1 MDLLTTIL
9 TSGAVTA
16 LLIWLTKAW
25 ISERLK
31 HAIKHEY
38 DEKLE
43 TYKVQMKAQA
53 DVELEKL
60 RADLKISATEHELRF
75 TALHEKRAE
84 TVAETYA
91 LLKELFY
98 RLADYVKIFEPAG
111 DKPKEERRKA
121 AADSHAAFRTYYSG
135 RLIFFPKATAG
146 KLEAIDQQFVRSF
159 NEFVFGVEMRERVRG
174 DGSQKWLEIFS
185 RLDGEI
191 KVALGELEDEFR
203 KMMGDES

>member
-1 MDLLTTIL
+1 MELLTTIL
-9 TSGAVTA
+9 TSGAVSA
-16 LLIWLTKAW
+16 LLIWLTKTW

-43 TYKVQMKAQA
+43 THKAQVKAQA

-75 TALHEKRAE
+75 SALHEKRAE

-91 LLKELFY
+91 LLKQLFY
-98 RLADYVKIFEPAG
+98 RLADYVKILEPVG
-111 DKPKEERRKA
+111 DKPKDERRKA
-121 AADSHAAFRTYYSG
+121 AADAHAAFRTYYSG
-135 RLIFFPKATAG
+135 RLIFFPKRTAE
-146 KLEAIDQQFVRSF
+146 KLETINQQFVKSF
-159 NEFVFGVEMRERVRG
+159 NEFVLGVEMRERGGG
-174 DGSQKWLEIFS
+174 DGTQKWLEIFN

-191 KVALGELEDEFR
+191 KIALGELEDEFR
-203 KMMGDES
+203 KLMGDES